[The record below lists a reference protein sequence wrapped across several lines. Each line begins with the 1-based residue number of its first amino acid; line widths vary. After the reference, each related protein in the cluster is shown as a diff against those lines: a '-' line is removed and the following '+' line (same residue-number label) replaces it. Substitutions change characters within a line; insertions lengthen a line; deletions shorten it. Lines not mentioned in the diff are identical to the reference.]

1 VYFLGIFSNKLNLQT
16 ETLFYYNSFFSDK
29 PVDRKRKVDR
39 VQRDDRAVV
48 DDDVEEEQNDI
59 VGMYIGAKKS
69 RIDFGAENGR
79 NNESKGGFRSSTS
92 GSQTSTSGSQTSQT
106 STSGGQKVVYV
117 SRYFEKKQK
126 PDAEQVN
133 PVTPVRSNPVTP
145 VRANPDQES
154 AARHSD
160 EKKCKRQSKSI

>member
-1 VYFLGIFSNKLNLQT
+1 MCIALESSVINLIYKQKHCFT
-16 ETLFYYNSFFSDK
+16 IIVFFSDK

-69 RIDFGAENGR
+69 RFDFGAENGG

-92 GSQTSTSGSQTSQT
+92 GSQT

-160 EKKCKRQSKSI
+160 EKKCKRQSKSIRT